1 MGLRWLRSS
10 CSEGA
15 QWRRRPMDARV
26 GSSQVVVA
34 GAVALVLAAAL
45 AGCGDHHE
53 RSRSSASLARS
64 GRPDLSA
71 RREGSP
77 RYLACGQY
85 IGTGPPTRGMRVV
98 LGVVALP
105 ATPSTRRALQA
116 SPSTLRDPAA
126 RLFAKQGLVIRTATR
141 FRLIVPDRFR
151 DRLSI
156 AWGSTSDSRRA
167 STFAVNGCAGPSGV
181 RWLAYAGGYYV
192 RDPMC
197 APLIVEAGDQ
207 RRRVQIGI
215 GKACPGERTSD

>member
-1 MGLRWLRSS
+1 M
-10 CSEGA
+10 E
-15 QWRRRPMDARV
+15 ARA
-26 GSSQVVVA
+26 GSSQVVQAV
-34 GAVALVLAAAL
+34 AVALVLAAAV
-45 AGCGDHHE
+45 AGCGDH
-53 RSRSSASLARS
+53 RARPRSSASLTRS
-64 GRPDLSA
+64 GRPQVSA

-85 IGTGPPTRGMRVV
+85 IGTGPPPRGMRVV

-105 ATPSTRRALQA
+105 ATPSARRALQA

-126 RLFAKQGLVIRTATR
+126 RLFAKQGLVIRAATR

-156 AWGSTSDSRRA
+156 AWGSSSDSRRA
-167 STFAVNGCAGPSGV
+167 STFAVNGCAGPAGV

-197 APLIVEAGDQ
+197 APLIVETGG
-207 RRRVQIGI
+207 RRQQVQIGI
-215 GKACPGERTSD
+215 GKPCSGERTSD

>member
-1 MGLRWLRSS
+1 
-10 CSEGA
+10 
-15 QWRRRPMDARV
+15 MDARV
-26 GSSQVVVA
+26 GWTQVVAAV
-34 GAVALVLAAAL
+34 AVALVLAAAL
-45 AGCGDHHE
+45 AGCGDHHG
-53 RSRSSASLARS
+53 RSRSSASLTRS
-64 GRPDLSA
+64 GRPELSA

-85 IGTGPPTRGMRVV
+85 IGTGSPTRGMRVV

-126 RLFAKQGLVIRTATR
+126 RLFAKQGLVIRTDTR

-156 AWGSTSDSRRA
+156 AWGSSSDTRRA
-167 STFAVNGCAGPSGV
+167 GTFVVNGCAGPSGV

-197 APLIVEAGDQ
+197 APLIVEAGGQ

-215 GKACPGERTSD
+215 GKACPGERASD